1 MALLKFLKGNYA
13 NLGAKAISE
22 GQVLVCGDTGELFVD
37 VSANKRVKI
46 GDFNVI
52 ENLVA
57 LEALDATSVPTSRLY
72 YVEEGNILVRSNG
85 QSWTQINKQKTLA
98 ELGGVAKSVYE
109 AKVAALEKA
118 DTDNAAAISK
128 AQGDINTLTS
138 KIGTVEDNKT
148 VVELISA
155 AQTQADKG
163 VADAAAVA
171 ADLAEHIT
179 EADSKYETKTNVTN
193 KVNAVQADV
202 GALETYVGTIPEG
215 YSETNVISYINKKA
229 QETLDAASGGSSE
242 SAASVLAAL
251 NTYKTENDS
260 KVTAN
265 TKAIDAIEAD
275 YLKAADKTELSNAIA
290 AEQTRAT
297 DIEGGLRTDVD
308 AIKKDYLKTSD
319 KTELQDNIDAVDA
332 LVDTLI
338 GTDTGKSARTI
349 ANEELA
355 KQLIPENAAESLNTL
370 TEIAA
375 WIQAHPDDAS
385 AMNEAISALQT
396 KVGDIPNE
404 ATASTIVAY
413 IQEAVAAEKSRAE
426 GAESGLDARL
436 DTIEAKFG
444 EGEGSVAS
452 QIAKAKSEAISTAA
466 DDATTKA
473 NAAKTDAIAAAKTY
487 TDTEVGKDRARLA
500 TLEADTHTHA
510 NKTELDKIAAGDKA
524 KWDAMEQNAKT
535 YADSLADNY
544 DAAGSAANAETKAKA
559 YADGLASNYDA
570 VGSAAQALTDA
581 KAYADTAES
590 DAVATSKAYTE
601 SMLQWSEF

>member
-1 MALLKFLKGNYA
+1 MAENMIKFLRGNVA
-13 NLGAKAISE
+13 NLPQTATSWAVYFTKDEGIYLGLADGTYHRYGDFIIVADIEALPVAGAHEACMYYCIAENVLAKWDKAGAK
-22 GQVLVCGDTGELFVD
+22 
-37 VSANKRVKI
+37 
-46 GDFNVI
+46 
-52 ENLVA
+52 
-57 LEALDATSVPTSRLY
+57 
-72 YVEEGNILVRSNG
+72 
-85 QSWTQINKQKTLA
+85 WTQINKQKTLA

-128 AQGDINTLTS
+128 AQGDINALTS

-171 ADLAEHIT
+171 TDLAEHIT
-179 EADSKYETKTNVTN
+179 EVDDKYETKTNVAS

-202 GALETYVGTIPEG
+202 DALEAYVGTIPEG
-215 YSETNVISYINKKA
+215 YSESNVISYINKKA
-229 QETLDAASGGSSE
+229 QETLNAASGGSSE

-251 NTYKTENDS
+251 NAYKAENDS

-297 DIEGGLRTDVD
+297 GIEGGLRTDVD
-308 AIKKDYLKTSD
+308 AIKKDYLKASD

-332 LVDTLI
+332 LVQTLI
-338 GTDTGKSARTI
+338 DTDTGKSVRTI

-385 AMNEAISALQT
+385 AMNEAISALQA
-396 KVGDIPNE
+396 KVGDIPDE

-413 IQEAVAAEKSRAE
+413 IQEVVAAEKSRAE
-426 GAESGLDARL
+426 GAESGLDTRL
-436 DTIEAKFG
+436 DAIEAKFG
-444 EGEGSVAS
+444 EGEDGVAS

-487 TDTEVGKDRARLA
+487 TDTEVGKDRARLT

-570 VGSAAQALTDA
+570 AGSAAQALTDA

-601 SMLQWSEF
+601 SVLQWSEF